1 MVKSVI
7 LNVGQK
13 IKRKELEKQGWVL
26 LMNLPNGNELFSRN
40 NIKVM
45 WDPKN
50 EEIVHL
56 FTSTDTYRHF

>member
-1 MVKSVI
+1 MGKSVI
-7 LNVGQK
+7 LNVGQR

-45 WDPKN
+45 WDPTK

-56 FTSTDTYRHF
+56 FTSTDTYRHS

>member
-1 MVKSVI
+1 MVKSII

-13 IKRKELEKQGWVL
+13 IKRKELEKRGWVL